1 MTSFQAG
8 QRALSPSA
16 NVITASATFI
26 KATGSTGVLR
36 LLLLGILL
44 PSVLVSG
51 QNSTTS
57 NTLMPSNSP
66 TSTSQSPNSTTIITT
81 NTSDTSVATTT
92 DSTTN
97 QPTMMTTGSTASTA
111 ATTNTGTTSQPPT
124 ATSTSGSTPA
134 STTQSANFTTFG
146 ATLTAMTGGTV
157 TGSGSTMSPSSMT
170 SGSGA
175 PTSMMSTPQ
184 SSETMMPN
192 STTVSMI
199 YCPSFMCNYSD
210 CYAMYTSQNAT
221 SCSADAYCQLVRQTD
236 MCYTVNCSAF
246 CAERCTNESQTNC
259 SVNCCNSTDC
269 LNGSFAAMMMS
280 TTTVIATTTM
290 EIKTTPV
297 ATTAATSAQTTAD
310 NGNKCH
316 SGTCTGKTCYKE
328 FAKTV
333 QTCSSSQ
340 LHCQLKKETVNS
352 NMQWTAGCTT
362 NCSGQTPCKTS
373 TQPPCHLECCNATTA
388 SCLWLNGTL
397 NVLSFATRGPHLNT
411 ELIASL
417 ICLLAITL
425 LL

>member
-192 STTVSMI
+192 STTI